1 MDPCANRAR
10 PCRLPS
16 AGSSSRSSP
25 SAASIPGAMPASTAA
40 SRISESRRPATNS
53 DTTVRRPSSSGLTSR
68 GLGEAFVFDRRQRG
82 DAFAQNLLEGAQL
95 GAEDQALEHA
105 AGLAIERED
114 TAPESILVPGGRER
128 RIGRESGSGH
138 RLKRLRLC
146 NPRTIGT
153 VCVSAAYPSIDKAF
167 TRTGRRRQ
175 AAEVTKSVRGCQTCN
190 CGKVARMTN
199 PGEVDALKAAMR
211 GARQTGEQ
219 VLELVPR
226 VEALDS
232 RADFPDADLDDLRR
246 VSSAHAVAAQ
256 ALRGLVETMLRRR
269 GRIVDEATGGSSGGD
284 AE

>member
-1 MDPCANRAR
+1 MREPCKTVQVAERGQQLQKQPERCVDPRGDAGVHRGVEN
-10 PCRLPS
+10 LGEPS
-16 AGSSSRSSP
+16 AGDELGHNGQ
-25 SAASIPGAMPASTAA
+25 AAFFVGPDFA
-40 SRISESRRPATNS
+40 R
-53 DTTVRRPSSSGLTSR
+53 V
-68 GLGEAFVFDRRQRG
+68 GEAFVFDRRQRG
-82 DAFAQNLLEGAQL
+82 DAFAQHLLKGAQL

-114 TAPESILVPGGRER
+114 TAPESILVTGGRER

-153 VCVSAAYPSIDKAF
+153 VCVSAAYPSIDKVF

-175 AAEVTKSVRGCQTCN
+175 AAEVTKSVRGCQSCN

-269 GRIVDEATGGSSGGD
+269 GKIVDEATGGSSGGD